1 MTDRLQPTP
10 GPELTPPVAEVPD
23 CPPGTVPGWLDES
36 GNPTSC
42 VGDDPLVWPSPE
54 IGVPVDVYPPA
65 LPLDIPPELATTGLA
80 LDQWLTLFALAT
92 MLIVVG
98 WLAWKASRRF

>member
-1 MTDRLQPTP
+1 VTNRPQPTP
-10 GPELTPPVAEVPD
+10 DPELTPPVAEVPD
-23 CPPGTVPGWLDES
+23 CPPGTVPGWLDEF

-42 VGDDPLVWPSPE
+42 VGDDPLVEPSPE

-65 LPLDIPPELATTGLA
+65 LPLDGARELANTGLG
-80 LDQWLTLFALAT
+80 LDQWLTLLALAT

-98 WLAWKASRRF
+98 WLAWKASRRY